1 MKKLLGIVI
10 LFLISSAA
18 AQVSYDIEA
27 GENSVEMNSTIVLE
41 CDTQDEN
48 CPVNSWQVSWDI
60 PENAEVVS
68 LEDSQGVIEDYSI
81 DRDTLSFQTNTGPRR
96 SSERIDIEL
105 YIEEDAEKFGDLYR
119 REVSLPGFQGK
130 SNQGTLQVENLLSA
144 TISSDFGKSFG
155 EKRVNFS
162 GSGASNVQINFG
174 EGEEVGEYVFFGD
187 RVDNSSLAYRIA
199 VGTTGRTQDFPKIPV
214 RVLPDEEYDQKV
226 SEWSGGEYTSGLI
239 RIRQNPEE
247 NQAAVLAEET
257 VHSFNDAAFSFD
269 KTSSSWLDEGIAGY
283 TQAMVRKKML
293 GRDKTREVF
302 GKDTSYRETRE
313 EGIYR
318 VTKPSKGDKEELWEY
333 YQEDRDFM
341 KGWSPEDSSRRDF
354 GYAYSELIVR
364 NWVSQNN
371 SVRGIYGEIGDQELN
386 SNDEKWEYYSDFMDL
401 TPCKSE
407 SRERFDRCLER
418 INSYDYPVLAAE
430 EIPYRDQSTIKVQEL
445 DIPENERYRNREL
458 FEEGAASSALDRLAG
473 IFKTLQNWIS
483 SNL

>member
-1 MKKLLGIVI
+1 MKKLLGILI
-10 LFLISSAA
+10 LFLMSSAA

-27 GENSVEMNSTIVLE
+27 GKDSVEMNSTIVLE

-68 LEDSQGVIEDYSI
+68 LEDSQGVIGDYSVES
-81 DRDTLSFQTNTGPRR
+81 DALSFQTNTGPRR

-119 REVSLPGFQGK
+119 REVSLPGFQGE
-130 SNQGTLQVENLLSA
+130 SNQGTLEVENLLSA
-144 TISSDFGKSFG
+144 TISSDFEKSFG
-155 EKRVNFS
+155 KNRVNFS
-162 GSGASNVQINFG
+162 GSGASNVQVNFG
-174 EGEEVGEYVFFGD
+174 EGDEVGEYVFFGD
-187 RVDNSSLAYRIA
+187 RLDNSSLAYRIA

-214 RVLPDEEYDQKV
+214 RVLPDGEYDDQV
-226 SEWSGGEYTSGLI
+226 SEWSGGEYTSGII

-269 KTSSSWLDEGIAGY
+269 ETSSSWLDEGIAGY

-293 GRDKTREVF
+293 GKDKTREVF

-313 EGIYR
+313 EGIYQ

-333 YQEDRDFM
+333 YQEDREFM
-341 KGWSPEDSSRRDF
+341 KSWSPEDSSRRDF

-371 SVRGIYGEIGDQELN
+371 SVREIYENIGDQELN
-386 SNDEKWEYYSDFMDL
+386 SNDEKWGYYSEILDL
-401 TPCKSE
+401 TPCKFE
-407 SRERFDRCLER
+407 SRERFENCLER

-430 EIPYRDQSTIKVQEL
+430 EIPERDQVTIRVREL
-445 DIPENERYRNREL
+445 EVPEKERYRNREL
-458 FEEGAASSALDRLAG
+458 LEKGAASSAFEQIRGLVEN
-473 IFKTLQNWIS
+473 LQNWIS